1 MDMHGA
7 EVRRC
12 GIRRDP
18 PALVVVYHL
27 GLKTRKRT
35 IKLADV
41 RDKSVVDLFNEL
53 MRDPSTKNLLQNVP
67 KAQLMRLLTIL
78 RDLIH
83 NVPLHESIKRC
94 DEEDVISSGEDLNT
108 VHPDLLERF
117 RLRTSGDAGASAV
130 GMLGSESVK
139 DRFYDALGA
148 LLKQAKS
155 SDIVV
160 IAGEMDAQVDR
171 LSAAEAR
178 LGGRPGLD
186 TGRTDNGGRLLQ
198 IKKAIMDELFEQNR
212 IDPTHPEFEYDKEV
226 DFPQDKVETCLWDS
240 DECEL

>member
-1 MDMHGA
+1 MDVQGA

-41 RDKSVVDLFNEL
+41 HDKSVVDLFNEL
-53 MRDPSTKNLLQNVP
+53 MKDSSAKNLLQNVP

-78 RDLIH
+78 RDLTH

-94 DEEDVISSGEDLNT
+94 DEEDVISSGEDLNA
-108 VHPDLLERF
+108 VHPDLLER
-117 RLRTSGDAGASAV
+117 
-130 GMLGSESVK
+130 
-139 DRFYDALGA
+139 
-148 LLKQAKS
+148 
-155 SDIVV
+155 
-160 IAGEMDAQVDR
+160 
-171 LSAAEAR
+171 
-178 LGGRPGLD
+178 
-186 TGRTDNGGRLLQ
+186 
-198 IKKAIMDELFEQNR
+198 KKAIMDELFEQNR

>member
-1 MDMHGA
+1 MDMQVA

-41 RDKSVVDLFNEL
+41 RDKSVVDLFSEL
-53 MRDPSTKNLLQNVP
+53 MKDSSTKNLLQNVP
-67 KAQLMRLLTIL
+67 KSQLMRLLTIL

-108 VHPDLLERF
+108 VHPDLLER
-117 RLRTSGDAGASAV
+117 
-130 GMLGSESVK
+130 
-139 DRFYDALGA
+139 
-148 LLKQAKS
+148 
-155 SDIVV
+155 
-160 IAGEMDAQVDR
+160 
-171 LSAAEAR
+171 
-178 LGGRPGLD
+178 
-186 TGRTDNGGRLLQ
+186 
-198 IKKAIMDELFEQNR
+198 KKAIMDELFEQNR

>member
-1 MDMHGA
+1 MDMQVA

-53 MRDPSTKNLLQNVP
+53 MKDSSTKNLLQNVP
-67 KAQLMRLLTIL
+67 KSQLMRLLTIL

-108 VHPDLLERF
+108 VHPDLLER
-117 RLRTSGDAGASAV
+117 
-130 GMLGSESVK
+130 
-139 DRFYDALGA
+139 
-148 LLKQAKS
+148 
-155 SDIVV
+155 
-160 IAGEMDAQVDR
+160 
-171 LSAAEAR
+171 
-178 LGGRPGLD
+178 
-186 TGRTDNGGRLLQ
+186 
-198 IKKAIMDELFEQNR
+198 KKAIMDELFEQNR